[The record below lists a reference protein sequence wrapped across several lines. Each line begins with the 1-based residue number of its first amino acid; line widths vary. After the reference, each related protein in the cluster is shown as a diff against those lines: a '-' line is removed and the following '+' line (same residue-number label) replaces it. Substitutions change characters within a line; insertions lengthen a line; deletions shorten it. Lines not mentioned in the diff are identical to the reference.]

1 MTVFYT
7 IFGMCKTQSVRVLH
21 KTQRWAMACLL
32 TFVPVATEEQRAA
45 HLKHKRVLQKSVI
58 QSIHCLL

>member
-7 IFGMCKTQSVRVLH
+7 IFGMCKMLSMHVLH
-21 KTQRWAMACLL
+21 KTQRWATACLL

-45 HLKHKRVLQKSVI
+45 HLKHKKVLQKSVI